1 MALCTPHQWIRSK
14 NNTPAIKTVF
24 PLQLGANKPIELFS
38 EMHQRKKI
46 KQLLTN
52 LGEVENSRTV
62 LRNSLRWILEYYL
75 EQSYGILD
83 LMLCKPTAQQSIQ
96 QQARIS
102 SSKQQR
108 RKPAAQNRTE
118 QSSQQR
124 KKARA
129 AQFVFTA
136 RHSFPLIESTQ

>member
-1 MALCTPHQWIRSK
+1 M
-14 NNTPAIKTVF
+14 
-24 PLQLGANKPIELFS
+24 GANKPIELFS

-62 LRNSLRWILEYYL
+62 SRNSLRWILEYYL